1 MKTAL
6 KIIGYAIGA
15 MVAIFVVFFY
25 CLTMLATHDEDTS
38 TLTDRQKAGITL
50 LAGFIDQYSPDDES
64 YWARDEA
71 ARQLRLV
78 SGNDS
83 DFYQDQAHI
92 ASAYSYVFY
101 AMSYMPMC
109 YHISSPG
116 TDLQQ
121 LSGNIVH
128 LDSTRRYSAAELAG
142 LQLKAMKAQAYFS
155 HAQGVDDAY
164 KAKMKMISATKKKNK
179 RSPVRRQLINN
190 QVLFYKLLVGDI
202 ASMGSLTDKNAMT
215 DVKAA
220 ADSIDNNAISDESEL
235 KKMPEGDF
243 QARLGSMM
251 TANCKV
257 LCVYNN
263 SIAQTNINERR
274 K

>member
-25 CLTMLATHDEDTS
+25 CLTILATHDEDTS
-38 TLTDRQKAGITL
+38 TLTDRQKAEITR
-50 LAGFIDQYSPDDES
+50 LAGFVDQYSPDDES
-64 YWARDEA
+64 YWARNEA

-101 AMSYMPMC
+101 GMAYMPMC
-109 YHISSPG
+109 YHASRP

-121 LSGNIVH
+121 LSGNIVK

-164 KAKMKMISATKKKNK
+164 KAKMEMIAETEKKNK

-202 ASMGSLTDKNAMT
+202 ASMGSLTDKDAMT